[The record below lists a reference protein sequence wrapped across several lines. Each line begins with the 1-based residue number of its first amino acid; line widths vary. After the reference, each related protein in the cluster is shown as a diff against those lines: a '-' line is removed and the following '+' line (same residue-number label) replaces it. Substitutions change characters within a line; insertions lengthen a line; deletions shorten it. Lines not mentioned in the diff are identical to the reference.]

1 MSNNKTELLNGM
13 VQINSSD
20 TISQFMEKCNN
31 NFSAISKFGGGPSGE
46 KGDDG
51 SQGVPTKPK
60 VPIHVW
66 KKGDENEYDYETI
79 IDEKNEIFKLDTWNV
94 NLEEDMYQ
102 EGHIIIL
109 ENAHAY
115 ILKVDETDDYKLKP
129 QFICA
134 LKSFDPTTLIDGKT
148 AHVHFMYLDGEE
160 LNENLNLYDKEYI
173 GIYSSNSTVSPIDV
187 KYYTWNKIKDKKNM
201 SVENINSTNISSDT
215 INATNISVENINTD
229 DININN
235 IQNSNFINT
244 LFSKQVTSGANFI
257 VDSLNT
263 KSESNKDNKVVIEGN
278 NIKIISNDG
287 FTSTLITSDEI
298 DFDVFSLD
306 GSGGNYKPV
315 DKIAKCSFDTL
326 FTKVNL
332 KNDSDLSYNE
342 ITLKSS
348 YNEIGY
354 ILSSN
359 IDIKIIVSIS
369 KQDKNKLSYNKWSIN
384 NNSIYLLFDTYN
396 INKNCWETFNENIYV
411 KNNWT
416 PCDYLGNIL
425 DEETLE
431 EEGRYYMTCD
441 IDLSQSLKESLN
453 SKCCRFKIII
463 KENGININNDN
474 QNSINNV
481 NILLTSNLNYV
492 INSNNIDNQKEEE
505 KYKNCAIIG
514 KNGMFVR
521 THDYKYDD
529 QAGVKIYSKN
539 TFQISNN
546 EILMSVGLFG
556 LRIDDSGMYYRS
568 TTNGGRWINLSSIL
582 DEIAPK

>member
-31 NFSAISKFGGGPSGE
+31 NFSAISKYGGGPSGE

-66 KKGDENEYDYETI
+66 KKGDEYDYETI
-79 IDEKNEIFKLDTWNV
+79 IDENNEIFKLDTLNV
-94 NLEEDMYQ
+94 NLEEDIYQ
-102 EGHIIIL
+102 EDHIIIL

-115 ILKVDETDDYKLKP
+115 ILKVDETDDYRLKP

-148 AHVHFMYLDGEE
+148 AHVHFMYLDSEE

-173 GIYSSNSTVSPIDV
+173 GIYSSNSSTSPIDV
-187 KYYTWNKIKDKKNM
+187 NSYTWNKIKDKKNM
-201 SVENINSTNISSDT
+201 SVENINSTNISSNT
-215 INATNISVENINTD
+215 INATNISAKNINTD

-298 DFDVFSLD
+298 DFDEFSGQSND
-306 GSGGNYKPV
+306 GSGGSYKPV

-332 KNDSDLSYNE
+332 KNDSVLE
-342 ITLKSS
+342 SS

-354 ILSSN
+354 ISSPN
-359 IDIKIIVSIS
+359 IDIKIILSIS
-369 KQDKNKLSYNKWSIN
+369 NQDKNKLYNWSIN
-384 NNSIYLLFDTYN
+384 NNSIYLSFDTYN
-396 INKNCWETFNENIYV
+396 INKKCWEPIEDNNKLYA
-411 KNNWT
+411 NNWS
-416 PCDYLGNIL
+416 PCDYLGNKNG
-425 DEETLE
+425 EEI
-431 EEGRYYMTCD
+431 YFYMTCD
-441 IDLSQSLKESLN
+441 IDLPQSLKESLN

-463 KENGININNDN
+463 EENGININNN

-492 INSNNIDNQKEEE
+492 ISNSDTN
-505 KYKNCAIIG
+505 KNCVIIG

-521 THDYKYDD
+521 TYDYKFDENK
-529 QAGVKIYSKN
+529 GEKTYSQN
-539 TFQISNN
+539 NFQISNN

-556 LRIDDSGMYYRS
+556 LRIDDGGIYIRTELSGAWL
-568 TTNGGRWINLSSIL
+568 NLINMLNM
-582 DEIAPK
+582 PK

>member
-1 MSNNKTELLNGM
+1 MINNKTELLNGM

-79 IDEKNEIFKLDTWNV
+79 IDENNEIFKLDTWNV

-160 LNENLNLYDKEYI
+160 LNKNLSSTYNLYDKEYI

-201 SVENINSTNISSDT
+201 SVENINSTNISSNT

-229 DININN
+229 DISINN

-298 DFDVFSLD
+298 DFDEFSSQR
-306 GSGGNYKPV
+306 GEYEYV

-332 KNDSDLSYNE
+332 KNNSDLSYNE

-354 ILSSN
+354 ISSPN
-359 IDIKIIVSIS
+359 IDIKIILSIS
-369 KQDKNKLSYNKWSIN
+369 KQNKNKLYNWSIN
-384 NNSIYLLFDTYN
+384 NSKIYLLFDTYN
-396 INKNCWETFNENIYV
+396 ITKNCWESIEKKIYTT
-411 KNNWT
+411 NWE
-416 PCDYLGNIL
+416 PCDYLGKTIE
-425 DEETLE
+425 DEVEDE
-431 EEGRYYMTCD
+431 DYYYMTCD
-441 IDLSQSLKESLN
+441 IDLSSLKESLN
-453 SKCCRFKIII
+453 LKCCRFKIII
-463 KENGININNDN
+463 EENGININNDN

-481 NILLTSNLNYV
+481 DILLTSNLNYV
-492 INSNNIDNQKEEE
+492 ISNTN
-505 KYKNCAIIG
+505 KNCAIIG

-521 THDYKYDD
+521 THDCKYDD
-529 QAGVKIYSKN
+529 QAGAYYSKN

-582 DEIAPK
+582 DNIAPK

>member
-51 SQGVPTKPK
+51 SQGIPTKPK

-115 ILKVDETDDYKLKP
+115 ILKVDETDDYRLKP

-160 LNENLNLYDKEYI
+160 LNKNLNLYDKEYI
-173 GIYSSNSTVSPIDV
+173 GIYSSNSTVSPEDV

-201 SVENINSTNISSDT
+201 SVENINSTNISSNT

-244 LFSKQVTSGANFI
+244 LFSKQVTSSANFI

-298 DFDVFSLD
+298 DFDEFSSQK
-306 GSGGNYKPV
+306 GEYEYV

-332 KNDSDLSYNE
+332 KNDSVLE
-342 ITLKSS
+342 SS

-354 ILSSN
+354 ILSPN
-359 IDIKIIVSIS
+359 IDIKIILSIS
-369 KQDKNKLSYNKWSIN
+369 NQDKNKLYNWSIN
-384 NNSIYLLFDTYN
+384 NNSIYLSFDTYN
-396 INKNCWETFNENIYV
+396 ITKNCWEPIEKKIYTT
-411 KNNWT
+411 NWEH
-416 PCDYLGNIL
+416 CNYLGNIIE
-425 DEETLE
+425 DEDED
-431 EEGRYYMTCD
+431 YCYMTCD
-441 IDLSQSLKESLN
+441 IDLSSLKESLN
-453 SKCCRFKIII
+453 LKCCRFKIII
-463 KENGININNDN
+463 EENGININNDN

-481 NILLTSNLNYV
+481 DILLTSNLNYV
-492 INSNNIDNQKEEE
+492 ISNTN
-505 KYKNCAIIG
+505 KNCAIIG

-521 THDYKYDD
+521 THDYKFDEN
-529 QAGVKIYSKN
+529 IYSKN

-546 EILMSVGLFG
+546 EILMRVGIFG

-568 TTNGGRWINLSSIL
+568 TRYGKWINFSSIL
-582 DEIAPK
+582 DSIAPRE

>member
-1 MSNNKTELLNGM
+1 MSNNKTELLSGM

-31 NFSAISKFGGGPSGE
+31 NFSAISKFGGGPTGE
-46 KGDDG
+46 KGDEG

-102 EGHIIIL
+102 EGHVIIL

-148 AHVHFMYLDGEE
+148 AHVHFMYLDSEE
-160 LNENLNLYDKEYI
+160 LNEKGLELYDKEYI
-173 GIYSSNSTVSPIDV
+173 GIHSSNSNVSPIDLN
-187 KYYTWNKIKDKKNM
+187 YYTWNKIKDKKNM
-201 SVENINSTNISSDT
+201 SVENINSTDISSTNISSNT

-235 IQNSNFINT
+235 IQNSNLINT
-244 LFSKQVTSGANFI
+244 LFSKQVTSSANFI

-298 DFDVFSLD
+298 DFDTFSGQD
-306 GSGGNYKPV
+306 SGGVGGDYKSV
-315 DKIAKCSFDTL
+315 DKKEKCSFDTL

-332 KNDSDLSYNE
+332 KKDSVLESSESYYNE
-342 ITLKSS
+342 IDLKSS

-354 ILSSN
+354 ILSSD

-369 KQDKNKLSYNKWSIN
+369 NQDKNKLSYNEWSIN
-384 NNSIYLLFDTYN
+384 NDSIYLLFDTYN
-396 INKNCWETFNENIYV
+396 INKNCWETNSEKIYV
-411 KNNWT
+411 NDWEH
-416 PCDYLGNIL
+416 CDYLGNIL
-425 DEETLE
+425 EEEETS
-431 EEGRYYMTCD
+431 GYYMKCD
-441 IDLSQSLKESLN
+441 IDLPQSLKDLLN

-463 KENGININNDN
+463 KEKGININNN
-474 QNSINNV
+474 QNSI

-492 INSNNIDNQKEEE
+492 INSNNHK
-505 KYKNCAIIG
+505 KNCSIIG
-514 KNGMFVR
+514 KNGMFVK
-521 THDYKYDD
+521 TYDCKYNDD
-529 QAGVKIYSKN
+529 ARANIYSEN
-539 TFQISNN
+539 IFQITNN
-546 EILMSVGLFG
+546 EILMKVNLFG
-556 LRIDDSGMYYRS
+556 LRIDENGIYFR
-568 TTNGGRWINLSSIL
+568 TKTNGKWMNLSNYLTEKIP
-582 DEIAPK
+582 APD